1 MMGSS
6 SIIRS
11 KLWMLL
17 MLWLLSALTEGR
29 REVVIQ
35 TVGVPELS
43 LTFAAGDDYE
53 SVARLFTR

>member
-1 MMGSS
+1 
-6 SIIRS
+6 
-11 KLWMLL
+11 